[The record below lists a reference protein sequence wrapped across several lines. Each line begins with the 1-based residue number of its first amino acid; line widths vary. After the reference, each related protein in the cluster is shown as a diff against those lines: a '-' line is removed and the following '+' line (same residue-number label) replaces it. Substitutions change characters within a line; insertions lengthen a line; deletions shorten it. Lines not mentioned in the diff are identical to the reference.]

1 MPIYTVDSD
10 IIAEKAATVQGT
22 VGRLQAE
29 TTTLQ
34 AQLRDLQSSW
44 TGMAAGAFQ
53 SSAEEWRAVQLQVE
67 QALAALGESLRA
79 AGMNYADTERAA
91 MSMFR

>member
-1 MPIYTVDSD
+1 MPVYTVDSD
-10 IIAEKAATVQGT
+10 IVMEKAAAVGGT

-29 TTTLQ
+29 TATLQ
-34 AQLRDLQSSW
+34 AQLRDLQGSW

-53 SSAEEWRAVQLQVE
+53 ASAEEWRAVQAQVE

-79 AGMNYADTERAA
+79 AGTHYADTEHAA
-91 MSMFR
+91 MAMFR

>member
-1 MPIYTVDSD
+1 V
-10 IIAEKAATVQGT
+10 
-22 VGRLQAE
+22 
-29 TTTLQ
+29 
-34 AQLRDLQSSW
+34 
-44 TGMAAGAFQ
+44 
-53 SSAEEWRAVQLQVE
+53 QVE